1 MVAPKERSAIG
12 VFLPGREVPSGSS
25 RVLQTPAELKAVIE
39 AERAGTPFLV
49 YRDAPGE
56 QHILVLPDDDARV
69 TVGRSLANAI
79 CLDWDGEVSRLHA
92 ELERVGG
99 DWTVSDDGLS
109 RNGTFLAGER
119 ISGRR
124 RLRDGDVVR
133 CGGTTITFR
142 EPKATSSAE
151 TSVAADAVDAA
162 SLSPAQR
169 RVLVALCR
177 PFKDGGG
184 YMTPATNAQ
193 IADELFLSVD
203 AIKTHMRALFAK
215 FGVEDLPQ
223 NQKRVRLV
231 ELALTSGIVATR
243 DL

>member
-1 MVAPKERSAIG
+1 M
-12 VFLPGREVPSGSS
+12 
-25 RVLQTPAELKAVIE
+25 LQTPSELKAVIE
-39 AERAGTPFLV
+39 AERAGAPFLV

-56 QHILVLPDDDARV
+56 QHILVLGDDVPRV
-69 TVGRSLANAI
+69 TVGRALANAI
-79 CLDWDGEVSRLHA
+79 CLDWDSEVSRLHA

-109 RNGTFLAGER
+109 RNGSFLGGER
-119 ISGRR
+119 ITGRR

-142 EPKATSSAE
+142 QPTATGSAE
-151 TSVAADAVDAA
+151 TSVAADGFDGA
-162 SLSPAQR
+162 SLSASQR

-177 PFKDGGG
+177 PFKDSGG
-184 YMTPATNAQ
+184 YVTPATNQQ

-203 AIKTHMRALFAK
+203 AIKTHLRALFSK
-215 FGVEDLPQ
+215 FGIEDLPQ

-231 ELALTSGIVATR
+231 ELALTNGIVAPR